1 MIFRYFKAAAIYG
14 VMLTAFVGESVPT
27 GLEAQATVPRTHD
40 QLTFE
45 PLQFQPSGPEE
56 YQIGPGVTVFL
67 LEDHHLPLV
76 SIFARFRGGPVH
88 FSLGDQGPAVA
99 VPILLRSGGTLTL
112 PPDSVDKLLEFYSVE
127 TSFGRGGRTAF
138 TSMNTLTRHLDI
150 GLDIWSDLIKNPA
163 FDLAQVEVWRGQE
176 LDNLIRRKDDPTRLA
191 VMKFNN
197 LIFGDHPLG
206 WELTAEDLE
215 PDNLT
220 PEILHRVHRMIFCP
234 ENLTLGITGD
244 VAWTEIRPK
253 LERMFDRWPP
263 CEGVLED
270 PPLPTFPASPGV
282 YVLPKNIE
290 QSTIIIGKPSDV
302 QLTDDSRY
310 FSSRIGNSILGG
322 SGLTSRLASR
332 IRTQEGLAY
341 SAASI
346 WTTPVR
352 SNGIIG
358 AVTQTKSETTVAALR
373 LITEI
378 LGEMSSAPPEESEI
392 RDVVSQVTNSFVF
405 NFQSPA
411 TIVSRQMLYLSQN
424 LPLDWLS
431 RYLKGIQGVT
441 STSVHEV
448 FRDNVPLNGLDEM
461 VILIVGDPN
470 AFDLGLDSF
479 GPIQVLD
486 TEDREPDTSGDQTLI
501 PT

>member
-1 MIFRYFKAAAIYG
+1 MIFRALGAVATYG
-14 VMLTAFVGESVPT
+14 AVFTALIGKGLPT
-27 GLEAQATVPRTHD
+27 VLEAQETVPRTHD

-56 YQIGPGVTVFL
+56 YRIGPGVTVFL

-88 FSLGDQGPAVA
+88 FSRSDQGPAVA

-112 PPDSVDKLLEFYSVE
+112 PPDSVDELLEFYAVE
-127 TSFGRGGRTAF
+127 TSFGRSGRTSF
-138 TSMNTLTRHLDI
+138 TSMSTLTRYLDV
-150 GLDIWSDLIKNPA
+150 GLDIWGDLIKNPA
-163 FDLAQVEVWRGQE
+163 FDSTQVEVWRGQE
-176 LDNLIRRKDDPTRLA
+176 MDNLTRRRDDPNRLA
-191 VMKFNN
+191 VSKFNS
-197 LIFGDHPLG
+197 LIFGDHPVG
-206 WELTAEDLE
+206 WELTAEDLD
-215 PDNLT
+215 PRNLT
-220 PEILHRVHRMIFCP
+220 PKILHRVHKRIFCP

-244 VAWTEIRPK
+244 VTWTEIRPK
-253 LERMFDRWPP
+253 LEGLLDRWPS
-263 CEGVLED
+263 CESVLED
-270 PPLPTFPASPGV
+270 PPPPTFPARPGV
-282 YVLPKNIE
+282 YVLPKDIE

-302 QLTDDSRY
+302 RLTDDSRY
-310 FSSRIGNSILGG
+310 FSSRIANSILGG
-322 SGLTSRLASR
+322 SGLNSRLASR

-358 AVTQTKSETTVAALR
+358 AVTQTKSETTVTALR

-378 LGEMSSAPPEESEI
+378 LGEMSSVPPEESEI
-392 RDVVSQVTNSFVF
+392 RDVVSQITNSFVF

-448 FRDNVPLNGLDEM
+448 FRDNVPPNGLDEM
-461 VILIVGDPN
+461 VILIVGDPGS
-470 AFDLGLDSF
+470 FDLGLESF
-479 GPIQVLD
+479 GPIQILD
-486 TEDREPDTSGDQTLI
+486 TEDGEPDT
-501 PT
+501 